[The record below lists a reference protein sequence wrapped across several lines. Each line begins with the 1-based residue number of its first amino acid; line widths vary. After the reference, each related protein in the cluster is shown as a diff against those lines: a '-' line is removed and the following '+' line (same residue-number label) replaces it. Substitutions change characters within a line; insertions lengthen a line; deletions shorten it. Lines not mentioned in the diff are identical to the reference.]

1 MLMKFT
7 KKHVRIGRLLEIMD
21 MIAGLVSYTHA
32 KGNFKNY
39 NPFTMVTGA
48 VQNF

>member
-1 MLMKFT
+1 MKFT

-32 KGNFKNY
+32 GGNFKTH
-39 NPFTMVTGA
+39 NPFTMVTGS